1 MSETRVRPA
10 ERPAAADPVLEMFAS
25 SSVIEHVVRGLVGLA
40 LVVLTIGLAPE
51 HPWALLGLVPAALAW
66 RGCPTCWL
74 LGLGQTLSRG
84 RTRACADGCETRAS

>member
-10 ERPAAADPVLEMFAS
+10 DQTAEADPVLAMFAS
-25 SSVIEHVVRGLVGLA
+25 GSVTEHVVRGLVGLA
-40 LVVLTIGLAPE
+40 LVVLALVLAPA
-51 HPWALLGLVPAALAW
+51 HPWALLGLGPAALAW

-84 RTRACADGCETRAS
+84 RTRPCTDGCETRAR